1 MARRKVATG
10 NNHLSYPNVRGLLM
24 LAAGSVTIL
33 TAVAA
38 VMALF
43 EKLWFD
49 YTVSQYY
56 FIITAG
62 VMFLSACF
70 ILFEIRGHTGLQSAL
85 KEDFN
90 VWMAGSIINLIPG
103 IWAAVIENHR
113 KVEAEYIDNGLS
125 KFVDEY
131 TAVPEA
137 LAAAYNHTFWAVVL
151 VGNTL
156 FFTAVF
162 LPKYITPW
170 FMGCC
175 NKEYRGEGKSL
186 LEMSRSDN

>member
-56 FIITAG
+56 FLITGG
-62 VMFLSACF
+62 VMFLAALF
-70 ILFEIRGHTGLQSAL
+70 ILFEIRGHTGIQSLL

-90 VWMAGSIINLIPG
+90 VWMAGSIIYLIPG

-131 TAVPEA
+131 TSVPEA
-137 LAAAYNHTFWAVVL
+137 LAASYNHTFWAAVL
-151 VGNTL
+151 VSNTV
-156 FFTAVF
+156 FFSAVF
-162 LPKYITPW
+162 LPKYVTPF
-170 FMGCC
+170 FMGLC
-175 NKEYRGEGKSL
+175 NPAYRSGSKNSESS
-186 LEMSRSDN
+186 EMI

>member
-10 NNHLSYPNVRGLLM
+10 NNHLSYPSVRGLLM

-38 VMALF
+38 IMGLF

-56 FIITAG
+56 FISTGG
-62 VMFLSACF
+62 VMFLAALF

-90 VWMAGSIINLIPG
+90 VWMAGGIINLIPG
-103 IWAAVIENHR
+103 IWAAVVENHR

-131 TAVPEA
+131 ASVPEA
-137 LAAAYNHTFWAVVL
+137 LAASYNHTFWAVVL

-162 LPKYITPW
+162 LPRYVTPF

-175 NKEYRGEGKSL
+175 NPAYRNGSKGSSSETEL
-186 LEMSRSDN
+186 I